1 MCKKHINSV
10 DVNETDEKMW
20 TPLHVAMIFVSDAV
34 CELFLKNG
42 AGVHAKDSY
51 MDDPIQLAYYYGRFE
66 LRKRMLCDLSYIG

>member
-1 MCKKHINSV
+1 M
-10 DVNETDEKMW
+10 TF
-20 TPLHVAMIFVSDAV
+20 ASDAV

-42 AGVHAKDSY
+42 ADVHAKDSY